1 MKRSWRIL
9 SDRAPNPPGNGDVGP
24 QTLLRRASS
33 SRLFSSLI
41 ILSVCCPCIVEIS
54 FKDSCRRQ
62 MSSLEAKA
70 SCDSILRISDTRTSS
85 QVKATDARNMQNHE
99 SDTAN
104 VLRMQND
111 NTGVLKSSPAHSPH
125 PPAASAQGRP
135 PALRTRR
142 LGRSSHRQET

>member
-1 MKRSWRIL
+1 MKRVL
-9 SDRAPNPPGNGDVGP
+9 ENLFGPGLPCGPEPPNPPGNGDVGP

-85 QVKATDARNMQNHE
+85 QVKATDAAKSAE
-99 SDTAN
+99 S
-104 VLRMQND
+104 
-111 NTGVLKSSPAHSPH
+111 
-125 PPAASAQGRP
+125 
-135 PALRTRR
+135 
-142 LGRSSHRQET
+142 